1 MSDSQHESEPASK
14 HTSKQSS
21 HEHTQPLPYHFAQLQ
36 GLTAEQ
42 QAEYLET
49 LDNPTLKGELEAL
62 LAVGDE
68 SDFIT
73 LIGGQVDRLTG
84 DKAIEALANT
94 RVGPFELQGIIG
106 RGGMGVVYDAKRI
119 DGVFEQHVAIKF
131 VYPSITALTGRE
143 TVFFEARCLG
153 QLAHPNIVTIHDAGE
168 LSLGACY
175 FVMEYL
181 EGEALDAY
189 SRRPETTTQNL
200 VCRISDLCDA
210 LEATHRIHI
219 VHSDIKPNNVVVNTE
234 GRTKVLDFG
243 IAQIMEGEVA
253 ATSQSTVNRAGSE
266 GKDKEE
272 DISGDTAFDNS
283 SEKSHSQN
291 VKGMTMAFAAPEQQ
305 QGKVSPL
312 SDIYSIGALLRYV
325 LSLNAHYKKLP
336 KARQQELQRIADQ
349 CMQQNPDDRYQQ
361 VASIK
366 HDLES
371 WMEGRRLSFEPKM
384 SLSTGSKWVKRNPWL
399 STLCVLI
406 LLSVPVAL
414 HYQTKLQNEQA
425 QSQEVAKH
433 FESFIRYTD
442 PAIAG
447 RPMSEAKQML
457 LDTYNNVANSTQL
470 TLANKH
476 HIVVT
481 ILDSL
486 IGLGEYEQVLNY
498 EKEVFFKTLLNIE
511 PDNDFALT
519 RQLITAQ
526 IKQGSFTNAYQRYER
541 ILDSHPNISLRSSLL
556 LGLAAAVTLD
566 DVLGDDGFK
575 QWENINEQ
583 IIVNAHLF
591 NEEELLDNKISINR
605 RSYGELTRQIR
616 YTEDRQLLDEQS
628 IQAMYEKLKS
638 TVEEIP
644 RINIEYA
651 IAVGNLSHLGLL
663 LNDEAVYSDVLLDN
677 LTIIKQTYGE
687 KHPIVIKLLWNVGYV
702 LHGFEQN
709 LIDAYYFYQMAYQ
722 RADEQAFFFDG
733 SFFDYAV
740 RSLSYMGKKQE
751 SLRLLLTN
759 FSKEVDEISW
769 KDRYKLKYHLIWQTL
784 EFSPDMAY
792 EQVVILQ
799 QWLNAVPDSVD
810 TTEFNVPAEQLFL
823 AVLKASLEGRFD
835 DSVKLLIANKH
846 VIDGSNDWPEDALE
860 EYLYRKHG
868 HFSKSLQVLE
878 RYLPKHDDLGLY
890 FQDGLYQDAYL
901 WQAQAL
907 AELGQPEEAAAVLQ
921 ACFDFSYNLRAEPDN
936 FWLKVVATMSDYYNL
951 PLDTHEL
958 TVPLMDNNFLLT
970 GGKQRLMPDN

>member
-1 MSDSQHESEPASK
+1 MSINNEV
-14 HTSKQSS
+14 
-21 HEHTQPLPYHFAQLQ
+21 TQPLPYHFAQLQ
-36 GLTAEQ
+36 GLTAQQ
-42 QAEYLET
+42 QAEYLNA
-49 LDNPTLKGELEAL
+49 LDDLTLKGELEAL

-68 SDFIT
+68 SDFAT
-73 LIGGQVDRLTG
+73 LIGGQVDNVTG
-84 DKAIEALANT
+84 DKAIEALSQT
-94 RVGPFELQGIIG
+94 RVGPFELQSIIG
-106 RGGMGVVYDAKRI
+106 RGGMGIVYDAKRI

-181 EGEALDAY
+181 EGEALDVY
-189 SRRPETTTQNL
+189 SRRPETTTQDL

-253 ATSQSTVNRAGSE
+253 AACNSDDSTPNNSTGSNTSSN
-266 GKDKEE
+266 
-272 DISGDTAFDNS
+272 I
-283 SEKSHSQN
+283 
-291 VKGMTMAFAAPEQQ
+291 KGMTLAFAAPEQQ

-366 HDLES
+366 HDLHN
-371 WMEGRRLSFEPKM
+371 WLEGKRLSFEPKV
-384 SLSTGSKWVKRNPWL
+384 SLLASRKWVKRNPWL
-399 STLCVLI
+399 SGFALLIAITLPSGI
-406 LLSVPVAL
+406 Y
-414 HYQTKLQNEQA
+414 YQQQLNSEKA

-447 RPMSEAKQML
+447 KPMSEAKQML
-457 LDTYNNVANSTQL
+457 LDTYNNVANSNQL

-476 HIVVT
+476 RIVVT
-481 ILDSL
+481 ILYSL

-498 EKEVFFKTLLNIE
+498 EKDDFFKTLLSID

-526 IKQGSFTNAYQRYER
+526 IKQGSSTNAYQRYEKT
-541 ILDSHPNISLRSSLL
+541 LDLYPDMSERSLLL
-556 LGLAAAVTLD
+556 LGLAASSTLD
-566 DVLGDDGFK
+566 DVLGDEGFK
-575 QWENINEQ
+575 QWNALNEQ

-591 NEEELLDNKISINR
+591 NEEELLDNKISTSKR
-605 RSYGELTRQIR
+605 LYAELYRQINL
-616 YTEDRQLLDEQS
+616 TEERQKLDEQG
-628 IQAMYEKLKS
+628 IQVAFNKLKL

-644 RINIEYA
+644 VIHADFASA
-651 IAVGNLSHLGLL
+651 IAQLSHLGLL
-663 LNDEAVYSDVLLDN
+663 LNDETRYSQTLIDSLDV
-677 LTIIKQTYGE
+677 IEQTYGE
-687 KHPIVIKLLWNVGYV
+687 KHPIVIKLLWQIGDV
-702 LHGFEQN
+702 LHGDEQN
-709 LIDAYYFYQMAYQ
+709 LIDAYHFYQITNQ
-722 RADEQAFFFDG
+722 RAKAQEFFYDG
-733 SFFDYAV
+733 RFARDAAW
-740 RSLSYMGKKQE
+740 SLGYMGKHQE
-751 SLRLLLTN
+751 SLKLLLTN
-759 FSKEVDEISW
+759 FSKEVDELSW
-769 KDRYKLKYHLIWQTL
+769 EGRYENKYDLVWQIL
-784 EFSPDMAY
+784 EFFPDVAY

-810 TTEFNVPAEQLFL
+810 TSEFNVPAEQLFL
-823 AVLKASLEGRFD
+823 AVLKASLEGSFD
-835 DSVKLLIANKH
+835 ESIALLIDNRH
-846 VIDGSNDWPEDALE
+846 MIDGSNEWSEDALE
-860 EYLYRKHG
+860 EYLYRKQG
-868 HFSKSLQVLE
+868 RFNKSQQVLE
-878 RYLPKHDDLGLY
+878 RLIPKFGDLGLY

-907 AELGQPEEAAAVLQ
+907 AELGKPEDAAAVLQ
-921 ACFDFSYNLRAEPDN
+921 ACFDFSYNLRPEPDN
-936 FWLKVVATMSDYYNL
+936 FWLQVVATMANYYNL
-951 PLDTHEL
+951 PLDTYEL

>member
-1 MSDSQHESEPASK
+1 MSG
-14 HTSKQSS
+14 S
-21 HEHTQPLPYHFAQLQ
+21 HEHTQPLPYHFAHLQ
-36 GLTAEQ
+36 GLTAQQ
-42 QAEYLET
+42 QAEYLNA
-49 LDNPTLKGELEAL
+49 LDDLTLKGELEAL

-68 SDFIT
+68 SDFAT
-73 LIGGQVDRLTG
+73 LIGGQVDNVTG
-84 DKAIEALANT
+84 DKAIEALSQT

-106 RGGMGVVYDAKRI
+106 RGGMGIVYDAKRI

-189 SRRPETTTQNL
+189 SRRPETTTQDIIKR
-200 VCRISDLCDA
+200 VIELCDA

-243 IAQIMEGEVA
+243 IAHIMEGEKSIPTHSSLISKSTEGKA
-253 ATSQSTVNRAGSE
+253 EDKEASNSNPPSSTSQTN
-266 GKDKEE
+266 
-272 DISGDTAFDNS
+272 TS
-283 SEKSHSQN
+283 SN
-291 VKGMTMAFAAPEQQ
+291 IKGMTLAFASPEQQ
-305 QGKVSPL
+305 AHKKVTPL
-312 SDIYSIGALLRYV
+312 SDIYSVGALLRYV
-325 LSLNAHYKKLP
+325 LSLNVHYKKLP

-361 VASIK
+361 VESIK
-366 HDLES
+366 RDLQN
-371 WMEGRRLSFEPKM
+371 WLEGRRLSFELKV
-384 SLSTGSKWVKRNPWL
+384 SLRTSSKWIKRNPWL

-447 RPMSEAKQML
+447 KPMSEAKQML

-498 EKEVFFKTLLNIE
+498 EKDDFFKTLLSIDSE
-511 PDNDFALT
+511 NDFALT

-526 IKQGSFTNAYQRYER
+526 IKQGSFTNAYQRYKKS
-541 ILDSHPNISLRSSLL
+541 LDSYPDMSLRSSLL
-556 LGLAAAVTLD
+556 LGLAAAVTMD

-575 QWENINEQ
+575 QWNDLNEQ
-583 IIVNAHLF
+583 IIANADLF
-591 NEEELLDNKISINR
+591 NEEELLDNTISISQR
-605 RSYGELTRQIR
+605 LYAELNRQIFI
-616 YTEDRQLLDEQS
+616 TEERQKLDEQD
-628 IQAMYEKLKS
+628 IQIAYKKLKLA
-638 TVEEIP
+638 VEEIP
-644 RINIEYA
+644 VIHAEYVNV
-651 IAVGNLSHLGLL
+651 IRYLSHLGLL
-663 LNDEAVYSDVLLDN
+663 LNDETVYSDILLDS
-677 LTIIKQTYGE
+677 LDIIEQTYGE
-687 KHPIVIKLLWNVGYV
+687 KHPIVIKLLWRIADV
-702 LHGFEQN
+702 LHRYEQN
-709 LIDAYYFYQMAYQ
+709 LIDAYHFYQLAYQ
-722 RADEQAFFFDG
+722 RAKAQEFFYDG
-733 SFFDYAV
+733 RFARDAAW
-740 RSLSYMGKKQE
+740 SLSYMGKHQE
-751 SLRLLLTN
+751 SLKLLLTN
-759 FSKEVDEISW
+759 FSKEVDELSW
-769 KDRYKLKYHLIWQTL
+769 EDRYENKYDLVWQIL
-784 EFSPDMAY
+784 EFFPDVAY

-799 QWLNAVPDSVD
+799 QWLKSVPDSVD
-810 TTEFNVPAEQLFL
+810 TSEFNLPAEQLFL
-823 AVLKASLEGRFD
+823 AVLRTSLEGRFD
-835 DSVKLLIANKH
+835 ESIALLIDNRH
-846 VIDGSNDWPEDALE
+846 MIDGSNEWSEDALE
-860 EYLYRKHG
+860 EYLYRKQG
-868 HFSKSLQVLE
+868 RFNKSQQVLE
-878 RYLPKHDDLGLY
+878 RLIPKFGDLGLY

-901 WQAQAL
+901 WQAQGL
-907 AELGQPEEAAAVLQ
+907 AELGKPEEAAAVLQ

-936 FWLKVVATMSDYYNL
+936 FWLQVVATMANYYNL

-970 GGKQRLMPDN
+970 GGKQRLMPPENEKNSDFE

>member
-14 HTSKQSS
+14 RTSKQSS
-21 HEHTQPLPYHFAQLQ
+21 SEHIQPLPYHFAQLQ
-36 GLTAEQ
+36 GLTAQQ
-42 QAEYLET
+42 QAEYLEA

-73 LIGGQVDRLTG
+73 LIGGQVDKLTG
-84 DKAIEALANT
+84 DKAIEALSQT
-94 RVGPFELQGIIG
+94 RVGPFELQSIIG

-189 SRRPETTTQNL
+189 SRRPETTIQDL

-266 GKDKEE
+266 GKAKEE
-272 DISGDTAFDNS
+272 DISGNAAFDNS

-325 LSLNAHYKKLP
+325 LSLNTHYKKLP

-361 VASIK
+361 AESIK
-366 HDLES
+366 RDLQN
-371 WMEGRRLSFEPKM
+371 WLEGRRLSFESKV
-384 SLSTGSKWVKRNPWL
+384 SLRTGSKWAKRNPWL
-399 STLCVLI
+399 SAFTLLI
-406 LLSVPVAL
+406 LLSAPVAL

-433 FESFIRYTD
+433 LESFIRYTD

-447 RPMSEAKQML
+447 KPMSEAKQML
-457 LDTYNNVANSTQL
+457 LDTYTNVANSTQL
-470 TLANKH
+470 TLNNKH

-498 EKEVFFKTLLNIE
+498 EKDDFFKTLLNI
-511 PDNDFALT
+511 DSDSDFALT
-519 RQLITAQ
+519 RQLITTQ
-526 IKQGSFTNAYQRYER
+526 IKQGRDTKAYHRYKQ
-541 ILDSHPNISLRSSLL
+541 ILETYPDMSLRASLL
-556 LGLAAAVTLD
+556 LGLAADSTFDNVSSKE
-566 DVLGDDGFK
+566 GFSD
-575 QWENINEQ
+575 WEALNSR
-583 IIVNAHLF
+583 IVDNAHLF
-591 NEEELLDNKISINR
+591 NEEELLDNIVSTNR
-605 RSYGELTRQIR
+605 RLYEELNLKMKSTQDRRTLDDKYIQALYQKAKSTIEHIPAIHPQF
-616 YTEDRQLLDEQS
+616 TNAIRQLS
-628 IQAMYEKLKS
+628 YIG
-638 TVEEIP
+638 
-644 RINIEYA
+644 R
-651 IAVGNLSHLGLL
+651 L
-663 LNDEAVYSDVLLDN
+663 LNDSLKYSDMLLSK
-677 LTIIKQTYGE
+677 LGIIEQTYG
-687 KHPIVIKLLWNVGYV
+687 KFHPLTTTALRNIGNV
-702 LHGFEQN
+702 LHVDEN
-709 LIDAYYFYQMAYQ
+709 RLSDAYYYYQEAYQ
-722 RADEQAFFFDG
+722 RSELQGPLYRDT
-733 SFFDYAV
+733 YIYYT
-740 RSLSYMGKKQE
+740 RWSLSYMGLLDDSLALLFKKQDVDAKNLDWE
-751 SLRLLLTN
+751 DSYALRYG
-759 FSKEVDEISW
+759 
-769 KDRYKLKYHLIWQTL
+769 RIWQTL
-784 EFSPDMAY
+784 EFFPVMAY
-792 EQVVILQ
+792 EQVVLLQ
-799 QWLNAVPDSVD
+799 QWLSEVPDTVNIA
-810 TTEFNVPAEQLFL
+810 EFNMPGEQLFL
-823 AVLKASLEGRFD
+823 DVVKATLEGRFEE
-835 DSVKLLIANKH
+835 SIKLFEDKKY
-846 VIDGSNDWPEDALE
+846 VIDGNVYWPKDALE
-860 EYLYRKHG
+860 EYLYRKRG
-868 HFSKSLQVLE
+868 DFATSLKILD
-878 RYLPKHDDLGLY
+878 RYIPKHDDLGI
-890 FQDGLYQDAYL
+890 FSQDGLYQDAYL
-901 WQAQAL
+901 WQAQGL
-907 AELGQPEEAAAVLQ
+907 AELGKPEEAATVLQ
-921 ACFDFSYNLRAEPDN
+921 VCFDFSYNLRAEEDN
-936 FWLKVVATMSDYYNL
+936 FWLQVVATMADYYNL
-951 PLDTHEL
+951 PLDTYEL

-970 GGKQRLMPDN
+970 GGKQRLMPQQ

>member
-14 HTSKQSS
+14 RTSKQSS
-21 HEHTQPLPYHFAQLQ
+21 SELIQPLPYHFAQLQ
-36 GLTAEQ
+36 GLTAQQ
-42 QAEYLET
+42 QAEYLEA

-73 LIGGQVDRLTG
+73 LIGGQVDKLTG
-84 DKAIEALANT
+84 DKAIEALTNT
-94 RVGPFELQGIIG
+94 RVGPFELQDIIG

-189 SRRPETTTQNL
+189 SRRPETTTQDL

-243 IAQIMEGEVA
+243 IAQIMEGEVSSSTHSSLNSA
-253 ATSQSTVNRAGSE
+253 ATDDR
-266 GKDKEE
+266 
-272 DISGDTAFDNS
+272 S
-283 SEKSHSQN
+283 SN
-291 VKGMTMAFAAPEQQ
+291 VKGMTLAFAAPEQQ
-305 QGKVSPL
+305 QGTVSAL
-312 SDIYSIGALLRYV
+312 SDIYSIGALLHYV
-325 LSLNAHYKKLP
+325 LSINAHYKKLP
-336 KARQQELQRIADQ
+336 KARQQELHRIAEQ

-366 HDLES
+366 RDLQN
-371 WMEGRRLSFEPKM
+371 WQEGRRLSFEPKL
-384 SLSTGSKWVKRNPWL
+384 SLRTGSKWAKRNPWL
-399 STLCVLI
+399 SAFVLLIAITLPSGVYYQQQ
-406 LLSVPVAL
+406 LSSE
-414 HYQTKLQNEQA
+414 KA

-447 RPMSEAKQML
+447 KPMSEAKQML
-457 LDTYNNVANSTQL
+457 LDTYSNVAKSTQL

-476 HIVVT
+476 RIVVT

-498 EKEVFFKTLLNIE
+498 EKDDFFKTLLSID
-511 PDNDFALT
+511 PQNDFALT

-526 IKQGSFTNAYQRYER
+526 IKQGSSTNAYQRYKKS
-541 ILDSHPNISLRSSLL
+541 LDSYPDMSLRSSLL

-566 DVLGDDGFK
+566 DVLGDEGFK
-575 QWENINEQ
+575 QWNDLNEK
-583 IIVNAHLF
+583 IIANAHLF
-591 NEEELLDNKISINR
+591 SEEELLDNTISISQR
-605 RSYGELTRQIR
+605 LYAELNRQIFI
-616 YTEDRQLLDEQS
+616 TEERQKLDEQD
-628 IQAMYEKLKS
+628 IQIAYKKLKLA
-638 TVEEIP
+638 VEEIP
-644 RINIEYA
+644 VIHAEYVNV
-651 IAVGNLSHLGLL
+651 IRYLSHLGLL
-663 LNDEAVYSDVLLDN
+663 LNDETVYSDILLDS
-677 LTIIKQTYGE
+677 LDIIEQTYGE
-687 KHPIVIKLLWNVGYV
+687 KHPIVIKLLWQIGDV
-702 LHGFEQN
+702 LNRYEQN
-709 LIDAYYFYQMAYQ
+709 LIDAYHFYQLAYQ
-722 RADEQAFFFDG
+722 RAKAQEFFYDG
-733 SFFDYAV
+733 RFSSYAEL
-740 RSLSYMGKKQE
+740 SLRYMGKQQE
-751 SLRLLLTN
+751 SLKFLVED
-759 FSKEVDEISW
+759 FDKEVDELSW
-769 KDRYKLKYHLIWQTL
+769 KDRYELKYHLIWQTL
-784 EFSPDMAY
+784 EFFPDVAY

-835 DSVKLLIANKH
+835 ESITLLINKRG

-878 RYLPKHDDLGLY
+878 RYLPKHVDLGLY

-936 FWLKVVATMSDYYNL
+936 FWLQVVATMADYYNL
-951 PLDTHEL
+951 PLDTYEL
-958 TVPLMDNNFLLT
+958 TIPLMNNNFLLT

>member
-1 MSDSQHESEPASK
+1 MSINNEV
-14 HTSKQSS
+14 
-21 HEHTQPLPYHFAQLQ
+21 TQPLPFHFAQLQ
-36 GLTAEQ
+36 GLTAQQ
-42 QAEYLET
+42 QAEYLNA
-49 LDNPTLKGELEAL
+49 LDDLTLKGELEAL

-68 SDFIT
+68 SDFAT
-73 LIGGQVDRLTG
+73 LIGGQVDNVTG
-84 DKAIEALANT
+84 DKAIEALTNT

-106 RGGMGVVYDAKRI
+106 RGGMGIVYDAKRI

-189 SRRPETTTQNL
+189 SRRTETTTQDIIK
-200 VCRISDLCDA
+200 RIIELCDA

-243 IAQIMEGEVA
+243 IAHIMEGEVSPTTHSSLNSA
-253 ATSQSTVNRAGSE
+253 ATGDRSSNNSASE
-266 GKDKEE
+266 FGN
-272 DISGDTAFDNS
+272 SGDSASNNS
-283 SEKSHSQN
+283 SESNTSSN
-291 VKGMTMAFAAPEQQ
+291 IKGMTLAFAAPEQQ
-305 QGKVSPL
+305 TNKKVTPL

-325 LSLNAHYKKLP
+325 LSLNAHYQKLP

-349 CMQQNPDDRYQQ
+349 CMQQNPNDRYQQ
-361 VASIK
+361 VESIK
-366 HDLES
+366 HDLQN
-371 WMEGRRLSFEPKM
+371 WLEGRRLSFEPKV
-384 SLSTGSKWVKRNPWL
+384 SLLASRKWVKRNPWL
-399 STLCVLI
+399 SAFTLLI
-406 LLSVPVAL
+406 LLSFPVAL
-414 HYQTKLQNEQA
+414 HYQQQLQNEQA

-433 FESFIRYTD
+433 LESFIRYTD

-470 TLANKH
+470 TFANKH
-476 HIVVT
+476 RIVVT

-486 IGLGEYEQVLNY
+486 IGLGEYEHVLNY
-498 EKEVFFKTLLNIE
+498 EKDDFFKTLLSIDSENK
-511 PDNDFALT
+511 FALT

-526 IKQGSFTNAYQRYER
+526 IKQGSFTNAYHRYEKT
-541 ILDSHPNISLRSSLL
+541 LDSYPDMSERSSLL

-566 DVLGDDGFK
+566 DVLGDEGFK
-575 QWENINEQ
+575 QWNDLNEQ

-591 NEEELLDNKISINR
+591 SGEELLENTISISQR
-605 RSYGELTRQIR
+605 LYAELNRQINL
-616 YTEDRQLLDEQS
+616 TEERQKLDEQG
-628 IQAMYEKLKS
+628 IQIAFNKLKL

-644 RINIEYA
+644 VIHADYASA
-651 IAVGNLSHLGLL
+651 IAQLSHLGLL
-663 LNDEAVYSDVLLDN
+663 LNDETRYSQTLIDSLDV
-677 LTIIKQTYGE
+677 IEQTYGE
-687 KHPIVIKLLWNVGYV
+687 KHPIVINLLWQIGYV
-702 LHGFEQN
+702 LHGDEQN
-709 LIDAYYFYQMAYQ
+709 LIDAYHFYQLAYQ
-722 RADEQAFFFDG
+722 LAKAQEFFYDG
-733 SFFDYAV
+733 RFSRYAEW
-740 RSLSYMGKKQE
+740 SLRFMGKHNE
-751 SLRLLLTN
+751 SLKLLLTN
-759 FSKEVDEISW
+759 FNKEEGELGW

-784 EFSPDMAY
+784 EFFPDMAY

-835 DSVKLLIANKH
+835 ESIELLNKKRH
-846 VIDGSNDWPEDALE
+846 VIDGSNDWPEDGLE

-868 HFSKSLQVLE
+868 RFSKSLQVLK
-878 RYLPKHDDLGLY
+878 RYLPKHDDLGIY

-901 WQAQAL
+901 WQAQGL
-907 AELGQPEEAAAVLQ
+907 AELGQPEEATAVLQ

-936 FWLKVVATMSDYYNL
+936 FWLQVVATMADYYNL
-951 PLDTHEL
+951 PLDTYEL
-958 TVPLMDNNFLLT
+958 TVPLMNNNFLLT

>member
-1 MSDSQHESEPASK
+1 MSINNEV
-14 HTSKQSS
+14 
-21 HEHTQPLPYHFAQLQ
+21 TQPLPYHFAQLQ
-36 GLTAEQ
+36 GLTAQQ
-42 QAEYLET
+42 QAEYLNA
-49 LDNPTLKGELEAL
+49 LDDFTLKGELEAL

-68 SDFIT
+68 SDFAT
-73 LIGGQVDRLTG
+73 LIGGQVDNVTG
-84 DKAIEALANT
+84 DKAIEALTNT
-94 RVGPFELQGIIG
+94 RVGPFELQSIIG
-106 RGGMGVVYDAKRI
+106 RGGMGIVYDAKRI

-168 LSLGACY
+168 LALGACY

-189 SRRPETTTQNL
+189 SRRTETTTQDIIKR
-200 VCRISDLCDA
+200 VIELCDA

-253 ATSQSTVNRAGSE
+253 PTSQSTINSGASE
-266 GKDKEE
+266 GKAKEE
-272 DISGDTAFDNS
+272 DISDDTAFNNS
-283 SEKSHSQN
+283 SASNTSSN

-305 QGKVSPL
+305 QGTVSPL

-325 LSLNAHYKKLP
+325 LSLNAHYQKLP

-361 VASIK
+361 VESIK
-366 HDLES
+366 RDLQN
-371 WMEGRRLSFEPKM
+371 WLEGRRLSFEPKV
-384 SLSTGSKWVKRNPWL
+384 SLLASRKWVKRNPWL
-399 STLCVLI
+399 SAFALLIAITLPSGI
-406 LLSVPVAL
+406 YYQQQLSSE
-414 HYQTKLQNEQA
+414 KA

-433 FESFIRYTD
+433 LESFIRYTD

-457 LDTYNNVANSTQL
+457 LDTYNNVANSNQL

-476 HIVVT
+476 RIVVT
-481 ILDSL
+481 IFDSL
-486 IGLGEYEQVLNY
+486 IGLGEYEQVLAY
-498 EKEVFFKTLLNIE
+498 EKDDFFKTLLSIDSE
-511 PDNDFALT
+511 NDFALT

-526 IKQGSFTNAYQRYER
+526 IKQGNFTNAYQRYER
-541 ILDSHPNISLRSSLL
+541 ILDAHPDMPLRSSLL

-575 QWENINEQ
+575 QWSNINEQ
-583 IIVNAHLF
+583 IIANAHLF
-591 NEEELLDNKISINR
+591 NEEELLNNTISTSKR
-605 RSYGELTRQIR
+605 LYAELNRQINL
-616 YTEDRQLLDEQS
+616 TEERQKLDEQG
-628 IQAMYEKLKS
+628 IQIAFKKLKL

-644 RINIEYA
+644 VIHTDYSSA
-651 IAVGNLSHLGLL
+651 IAQLSHLGLL
-663 LNDEAVYSDVLLDN
+663 LNDDTRYSQILIGSIGV
-677 LTIIKQTYGE
+677 IEQTYGE
-687 KHPIVIKLLWNVGYV
+687 NHPIVIKLLWQIGDV
-702 LHGFEQN
+702 LHGDEQN
-709 LIDAYYFYQMAYQ
+709 LIDAYHFYQLAYQ
-722 RADEQAFFFDG
+722 RAKAQKFFYDG
-733 SFFDYAV
+733 RFSRYAEW
-740 RSLSYMGKKQE
+740 SLRFMGKHNE
-751 SLRLLLTN
+751 SLKLLLTN
-759 FSKEVDEISW
+759 FNKEEGELGW

-784 EFSPDMAY
+784 EFFPDMAY

-835 DSVKLLIANKH
+835 ESIELLNKKRH
-846 VIDGSNDWPEDALE
+846 VIDGSNDWPEDGLE

-868 HFSKSLQVLE
+868 RFSKSLQVLK
-878 RYLPKHDDLGLY
+878 RYLPKHDDLGIY

-901 WQAQAL
+901 WQAQGL
-907 AELGQPEEAAAVLQ
+907 AELGQPEEATAVLQ

-936 FWLKVVATMSDYYNL
+936 FWLQVVATMADYYNL
-951 PLDTHEL
+951 PLDTYEL
-958 TVPLMDNNFLLT
+958 TVPLMNNNFLLT

>member
-1 MSDSQHESEPASK
+1 MS
-14 HTSKQSS
+14 SS

-36 GLTAEQ
+36 GLTAQQ
-42 QAEYLET
+42 QAEYLNA
-49 LDNPTLKGELEAL
+49 LDDFTLKGELEAL

-68 SDFIT
+68 SDFAT
-73 LIGGQVDRLTG
+73 LIGGQVDNVTG
-84 DKAIEALANT
+84 DKAIDALSQT

-106 RGGMGVVYDAKRI
+106 RGGMGIVYDAKRI

-189 SRRPETTTQNL
+189 SRRTETTTQDIIK
-200 VCRISDLCDA
+200 RIIELCDA
-210 LEATHRIHI
+210 LEATHRIQI

-243 IAQIMEGEVA
+243 IAHIMEGEVA
-253 ATSQSTVNRAGSE
+253 PTSQSTINSGASE
-266 GKDKEE
+266 GKAKEE
-272 DISGDTAFDNS
+272 DISDHTAFNNS
-283 SEKSHSQN
+283 SASNTSSN

-305 QGKVSPL
+305 QGTVSPL

-361 VASIK
+361 VESIK
-366 HDLES
+366 HDVQNWL
-371 WMEGRRLSFEPKM
+371 EGRRLSFEPKV
-384 SLSTGSKWVKRNPWL
+384 SLLASRKWVKRNPWL
-399 STLCVLI
+399 SAFALLIAITLPSGI
-406 LLSVPVAL
+406 YYQQQLSSE
-414 HYQTKLQNEQA
+414 KA

-433 FESFIRYTD
+433 LESFIRYTD

-470 TLANKH
+470 TLKNKH
-476 HIVVT
+476 RIVVT
-481 ILDSL
+481 ILNSL
-486 IGLGEYEQVLNY
+486 IGLGEYEQVLAY
-498 EKEVFFKTLLNIE
+498 EKDDFFKTLLSIDSE
-511 PDNDFALT
+511 NDFALT

-526 IKQGSFTNAYQRYER
+526 IKQGRDTKAYHRYKQ
-541 ILDSHPNISLRSSLL
+541 ILETYPDMSLRASLL
-556 LGLAAAVTLD
+556 LGLAASSTLD
-566 DVLGDDGFK
+566 DVLGDDGFE
-575 QWENINEQ
+575 QRNNINEN
-583 IIVNAHLF
+583 IIANAHLF
-591 NEEELLDNKISINR
+591 SEEELLDNTISTSKR
-605 RSYGELTRQIR
+605 LYAELFRQIR
-616 YTEDRQLLDEQS
+616 VTQDRQLLDEQN
-628 IQAMYEKLKS
+628 IQAMYKKLKS

-644 RINIEYA
+644 VIHAEYGNA
-651 IAVGNLSHLGLL
+651 IRNLSHLGLL
-663 LNDEAVYSDVLLDN
+663 LNDETRYSQILIDSFDV
-677 LTIIKQTYGE
+677 IEQTYGE
-687 KHPIVIKLLWNVGYV
+687 KHPIVIKLLCNIGSV
-702 LHGFEQN
+702 LHEHEQN
-709 LIDAYYFYQMAYQ
+709 LVDAYYFYQLSYQ
-722 RADEQAFFFDG
+722 RAEGQEFFYDG
-733 SFFDYAV
+733 RFSDYAEL
-740 RSLSYMGKKQE
+740 SLRYMGKQQE
-751 SLRLLLTN
+751 SLKLLLTN
-759 FSKEVDEISW
+759 FSKEVGELSW
-769 KDRYKLKYHLIWQTL
+769 EDRYENKYPLVWQTL
-784 EFSPDMAY
+784 EFFPDVAY

-799 QWLNAVPDSVD
+799 QWLKSVPDSVD
-810 TTEFNVPAEQLFL
+810 TSEFNVPAEQLFL

-835 DSVKLLIANKH
+835 DSIQLLIAKKH
-846 VIDGSNDWPEDALE
+846 VIDDSNNWPKDALE

-868 HFSKSLQVLE
+868 HFNKSLQVLE
-878 RYLPKHDDLGLY
+878 QYLPKHDDLGIY
-890 FQDGLYQDAYL
+890 HQDSLYQDAYL

-936 FWLKVVATMSDYYNL
+936 FWLQVVATMADYYSL
-951 PLDTHEL
+951 PLDTYEL
-958 TVPLMDNNFLLT
+958 TVPLIDNNFLLT
-970 GGKQRLMPDN
+970 GGKQRLMPPESKAN

>member
-1 MSDSQHESEPASK
+1 MSDSQHKSEPTSK

-36 GLTAEQ
+36 GLSAQQ
-42 QAEYLET
+42 QAKYLEA

-73 LIGGQVDRLTG
+73 LIGGQVDKLTG
-84 DKAIEALANT
+84 DRALEALSQT

-131 VYPSITALTGRE
+131 IYPSITALTGRE

-189 SRRPETTTQNL
+189 SRRPEITTQDL

-253 ATSQSTVNRAGSE
+253 PTSQSTVNSEDSDGKVEVNDTLDDSASNNSLGS
-266 GKDKEE
+266 
-272 DISGDTAFDNS
+272 DTS
-283 SEKSHSQN
+283 SN
-291 VKGMTMAFAAPEQQ
+291 IKGMTLAFAAPEQQ
-305 QGKVSPL
+305 QGNVTPL

-325 LSLNAHYKKLP
+325 LSLNTHYKKLT

-366 HDLES
+366 HDLQN
-371 WMEGRRLSFEPKM
+371 WLEGKRLSFEPKV
-384 SLSTGSKWVKRNPWL
+384 SLRTGSKWVKRNPWL
-399 STLCVLI
+399 SAFTLLI
-406 LLSVPVAL
+406 AITLSSVA
-414 HYQTKLQNEQA
+414 HYQSKLQSEQA

-447 RPMSEAKQML
+447 KPMSEAKQML
-457 LDTYNNVANSTQL
+457 LDTYINVANSTQL

-486 IGLGEYEQVLNY
+486 IGLGEYEQVLAY
-498 EKEVFFKTLLNIE
+498 EKDDFFKTLLNID
-511 PDNDFALT
+511 PQNDFALT
-519 RQLITAQ
+519 RQLITTQ
-526 IKQGSFTNAYQRYER
+526 IKQGRFTNAYQRYER
-541 ILDSHPNISLRSSLL
+541 TLDVHPDMSERSSLL
-556 LGLAAAVTLD
+556 LGLAASSTLD
-566 DVLGDDGFK
+566 DVLGGDGFE
-575 QWENINEQ
+575 QWNHINEH
-583 IIVNAHLF
+583 IIANAHLF
-591 NEEELLDNKISINR
+591 SEEDLLDNTISTSKR
-605 RSYGELTRQIR
+605 LYAELNRQINL
-616 YTEDRQLLDEQS
+616 TEERQELDEQG
-628 IQAMYEKLKS
+628 IQIAFKKLKL

-644 RINIEYA
+644 VIHADYSSA
-651 IAVGNLSHLGLL
+651 IAQLSHLGLL
-663 LNDEAVYSDVLLDN
+663 LNEETRYSQILIDSFDV
-677 LTIIKQTYGE
+677 IEQTYGE
-687 KHPIVIKLLWNVGYV
+687 KHPIVIKLLWQIGEI
-702 LHGFEQN
+702 LHGDDQN
-709 LIDAYYFYQMAYQ
+709 LIDAYHFYQLAYQ
-722 RADEQAFFFDG
+722 QAKAQEFFYDG
-733 SFFDYAV
+733 RFARYAEW
-740 RSLSYMGKKQE
+740 SLRYMGKHQE

-759 FSKEVDEISW
+759 FSKEVDELSW
-769 KDRYKLKYHLIWQTL
+769 KDRYKLKYHLIWQTF
-784 EFSPDMAY
+784 EFFPDMTY
-792 EQVVILQ
+792 GQVV
-799 QWLNAVPDSVD
+799 
-810 TTEFNVPAEQLFL
+810 
-823 AVLKASLEGRFD
+823 
-835 DSVKLLIANKH
+835 
-846 VIDGSNDWPEDALE
+846 VIGHGSNHL
-860 EYLYRKHG
+860 
-868 HFSKSLQVLE
+868 
-878 RYLPKHDDLGLY
+878 
-890 FQDGLYQDAYL
+890 
-901 WQAQAL
+901 
-907 AELGQPEEAAAVLQ
+907 
-921 ACFDFSYNLRAEPDN
+921 
-936 FWLKVVATMSDYYNL
+936 
-951 PLDTHEL
+951 
-958 TVPLMDNNFLLT
+958 
-970 GGKQRLMPDN
+970 